1 MGRTQKH
8 MRAVLAL
15 LAESGGGWRHGYDM
29 MKRTG
34 LASGTLYPLLI
45 RLTERKLVEAEWREP
60 TARGRPPRH
69 AYRITAAG
77 RAFLA
82 ALADPA
88 GQAPAGGRESI
99 AR

>member
-8 MRAVLAL
+8 MRSVLAL
-15 LAESGGGWRHGYDM
+15 LAESGAGWRHGYDM
-29 MKRTG
+29 MKQTG
-34 LASGTLYPLLI
+34 LASGTLYPMLI

-60 TARGRPPRH
+60 AVRGRPPRH

-82 ALADPA
+82 ASSDPA
-88 GQAPAGGRESI
+88 GHAPAGGRGSV